1 MCLEAFSENTLRLL
15 CNITPEV
22 GVAFLVALLLSRLR
36 GSYLFSYVSQLPA
49 ELVTDYYDGVLYWLT
64 AYLTLACFG
73 ISAYR
78 LVRATTGPTQS
89 SAPQRPVVKRRRPGG
104 TAGDDLPLSS
114 PDTA

>member
-15 CNITPEV
+15 CTITPGV
-22 GVAFLVALLLSRLR
+22 GAALLVALLLSRLR

-49 ELVTDYYDGVLYWLT
+49 DLVTGYYDGVLYWLT

-78 LVRATTGPTQS
+78 LVRAILRAYTAIWPSTPCCKTPQTG
-89 SAPQRPVVKRRRPGG
+89 RNGWG
-104 TAGDDLPLSS
+104 
-114 PDTA
+114 